1 VSIPS
6 HLFISK
12 GVTDGNENGTV
23 CFRFLPQ
30 DSTEDFTLDLSS
42 YPSPI
47 PKKPTPPSVPDPSE
61 VNSAEVGGDDDD
73 ISFAIDDQDEIMII
87 ESTASKAEE
96 QMQEV
101 LSGQASLNG
110 KEDGPVVTGKKRT
123 AEEAEIQV
131 ESPEK
136 KKKVEKEEGEKE
148 VEVVDLT

>member
-1 VSIPS
+1 VLS
-6 HLFISK
+6 
-12 GVTDGNENGTV
+12 
-23 CFRFLPQ
+23 FLPE
-30 DSTEDFTLDLSS
+30 DPTEEFTLDLSS

-61 VNSAEVGGDDDD
+61 AQTDNGGDDDD
-73 ISFAIDDQDEIMII
+73 ISFAIDDSDDIMIV
-87 ESTASKAEE
+87 EPTTTKVEE
-96 QMQEV
+96 QEQQMKEV
-101 LSGQASLNG
+101 LTGQASLNG

-136 KKKVEKEEGEKE
+136 KKKIEEVSEKEGEKE

>member
-1 VSIPS
+1 
-6 HLFISK
+6 
-12 GVTDGNENGTV
+12 
-23 CFRFLPQ
+23 
-30 DSTEDFTLDLSS
+30 
-42 YPSPI
+42 
-47 PKKPTPPSVPDPSE
+47 
-61 VNSAEVGGDDDD
+61 
-73 ISFAIDDQDEIMII
+73 MII

-96 QMQEV
+96 QMKEV